1 MPETLGARLRQRRE
15 ERGIALVTI
24 AQQTKIK
31 QALLD
36 GLEQDD
42 LSHWPSSLYRRAF
55 VKAYAGAIGLDP
67 EKVVHEFL
75 QAHPDPPEVDVLAA
89 MASTLDRNDGQAR
102 RSNGFRRVVG
112 SAFESLARRPRPAVV
127 DDRRISVTVSASPVP
142 PSQPAPEVTPSPAV
156 VAESPAAPAAPDK
169 TSNDGGTESEFDLL
183 AVAGLCTEFSRV
195 DEVAAIAPLLGQ
207 AGTLLNAK
215 GLIVWVWDTA
225 AERLKPALV
234 HGYSDRLVSQLPLVA
249 RDADNATAAAFRSAE
264 PRALRDCGHAC
275 AAVVVPLL
283 TAAGCAGVLAVELL
297 PGRAGTKSVVAL
309 ATILAAHL
317 APISPHMLT
326 VAAPPPARLTASG
339 PIPSV

>member
-15 ERGIALVTI
+15 ERGIALITI

-42 LSHWPSSLYRRAF
+42 LSQWPSSLYRRAF

-75 QAHPDPPEVDVLAA
+75 EAHPDPPEVDVLAA
-89 MASTLDRNDGQAR
+89 MASTLDRSDGHPR
-102 RSNGFRRVVG
+102 RGNGFRRVVG

-127 DDRRISVTVSASPVP
+127 DDRSVSVSPIS
-142 PSQPAPEVTPSPAV
+142 PSLPAPEVTPSPAV
-156 VAESPAAPAAPDK
+156 VVESPSTAGALAKAANG
-169 TSNDGGTESEFDLL
+169 STESELDLL

-195 DEVAAIAPLLGQ
+195 DELAAIPPLLGQ

-215 GLIVWVWDTA
+215 GLIVWVWDEG

-234 HGYSDRLVSQLPLVA
+234 YGYSDRLVSQLPMVA

-264 PRALRDCGHAC
+264 PQALRDCGQAC

-283 TAAGCAGVLAVELL
+283 TSAGCAGVLAVELL
-297 PGRAGTKSVVAL
+297 PGREGTKSVMAL

-317 APISPHMLT
+317 APMSPRILP
-326 VAAPPPARLTASG
+326 VAAPPPARLAAGGAFS
-339 PIPSV
+339 SV